1 MNLADDFITSIE
13 DVFGR
18 LLAAATDR
26 AKRDFLHARRAKT
39 ARRALGNA
47 VNPTPSPG

>member
-18 LLAAATDR
+18 VLATAIDCAQ
-26 AKRDFLHARRAKT
+26 RDFLQAQRAET

-47 VNPTPSPG
+47 VNPYPSPG

>member
-18 LLAAATDR
+18 LLATATDR
-26 AKRDFLHARRAKT
+26 EKREFLQAQRSET

>member
-13 DVFGR
+13 DIFSRVV
-18 LLAAATDR
+18 ATAIDC